1 MPTSARALRPREHA
15 VRTFMSSPL
24 LCFFVRTALEEGF
37 SPSAKL
43 SLFLTDRACAAQM
56 AIQKMGAGDNH
67 CAGSLHVRLTGI
79 ALEQAHGRHDGQQA
93 DDSDA
98 RG

>member
-1 MPTSARALRPREHA
+1 
-15 VRTFMSSPL
+15 
-24 LCFFVRTALEEGF
+24 LCFFVRAALEEGF

-43 SLFLTDRACAAQM
+43 FLLLTDRACAAQM
-56 AIQKMGAGDNH
+56 AIQKMGVGDNH
-67 CAGSLHVRLTGI
+67 CAGSLHVRLTGVV
-79 ALEQAHGRHDGQQA
+79 LEQTNGRHDGQQA